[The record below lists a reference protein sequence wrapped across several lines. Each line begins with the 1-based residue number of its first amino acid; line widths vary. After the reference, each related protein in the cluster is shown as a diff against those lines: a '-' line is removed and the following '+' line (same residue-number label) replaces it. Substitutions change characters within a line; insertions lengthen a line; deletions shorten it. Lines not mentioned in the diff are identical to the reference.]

1 MVVGVAWYSRDEWER
16 LRGMAADPEVL
27 ESTYEDWIRMATKS
41 LGEMNAAGIFP
52 EKVEINVD
60 ALASWCRERRR
71 PLDASARASFAS
83 ERLRLRHESPHRGL
97 ASNIALEQTRD
108 LALLGLSSLSFCC
121 SDVLATVGRI
131 LRA

>member
-1 MVVGVAWYSRDEWER
+1 MKKGSRQKARRTQGDRMVVGVAWYSRDEWER

-83 ERLRLRHESPHRGL
+83 ERLRLRHESPHSGGG
-97 ASNIALEQTRD
+97 I
-108 LALLGLSSLSFCC
+108 
-121 SDVLATVGRI
+121 
-131 LRA
+131 